1 MVGAAVEVVISDA
14 VPFTESLADS
24 SVACEGEGR
33 IVTSSVACEVD
44 SLSTS
49 VELAN
54 EVRLKS
60 ISIDVV
66 TPSLDIGVEDA
77 TSVML
82 PSVAGLETSTVKSP
96 VASVEVSKR
105 LVAAFV
111 ESDEPGDDVM
121 PISTDVMSLVVAAGS
136 STCTVVGEPAPKFIV
151 ESRVDSVW
159 ETAISVRAPVSV
171 TTADVTASRAVVST

>member
-1 MVGAAVEVVISDA
+1 M
-14 VPFTESLADS
+14 
-24 SVACEGEGR
+24 
-33 IVTSSVACEVD
+33 
-44 SLSTS
+44 
-49 VELAN
+49 
-54 EVRLKS
+54 
-60 ISIDVV
+60 
-66 TPSLDIGVEDA
+66 
-77 TSVML
+77 
-82 PSVAGLETSTVKSP
+82 KSP

-121 PISTDVMSLVVAAGS
+121 PISTDVMSLAVAAGS
-136 STCTVVGEPAPKFIV
+136 STVVGEPEPKVIV